1 MVLSF
6 ESLLVII
13 FILLS
18 YSCNCSDKNN
28 RRHLTECLLGASH
41 LPSYLIST
49 TMLGGRYFVLQM
61 RKLIFQGL
69 QQVADQGFK
78 LSRSDCRV

>member
-1 MVLSF
+1 MMVLSF

-18 YSCNCSDKNN
+18 YSRNCSDKNN
-28 RRHLTECLLGASH
+28 RRHLLNAYLVLVIYH
-41 LPSYLIST
+41 LIST

-78 LSRSDCRV
+78 LSGSDCRV